1 MAKKTKTQDIK
12 PDTGHKYTLRE
23 LLKKKVNGERVLFLY
38 NIAVIC
44 GVTSR
49 QGVYD
54 ICDGKA
60 VIFTN
65 ELRQIAND
73 VTGYGLPITENDIDQ
88 SGLWV
93 KEFG

>member
-1 MAKKTKTQDIK
+1 MTKQTKKHNGNQHTS
-12 PDTGHKYTLRE
+12 GKYSLRE
-23 LLKKKVNGERVLFLY
+23 LLKTRVNGERVLYLY

-44 GVTSR
+44 GVESK

-60 VIFTN
+60 VIYTN
-65 ELRQIAND
+65 ELRQIAAD